1 MLSPSAQLLY
11 ASWCGNTPT
20 VRKLLAQ
27 GVPTEVKDGRGR
39 TPLMLAAAARS
50 AETVSLLLA
59 AGADTSARNRGN
71 RLLIDYVSDT
81 AVAQQIL
88 AAIPT
93 EQRSAAATRLLF
105 NACGNPDL
113 VKCALEAGANVNA
126 RNKRGDT
133 PLTCHSWFFL
143 TPEKSHAC
151 IRMLLAAGA
160 NPGSANCHQQSPMLL
175 AVRQDDAEA
184 IKLLLAAGVSA
195 NARLNDKGE
204 RPLHHVLSA
213 EAARVL
219 LAAGADVNAADTAG
233 YTPLMTADGSNT
245 ALIRL
250 LLQAGAD
257 PNACNA
263 SGSVLT
269 HLSRRSN
276 EVDLLL
282 CTAGARYRADISDDV
297 YHAIHDPCSCRL
309 QQLIEDRPD
318 IIHRVDPDTG
328 YTPLLEAAWSG
339 NTEALRILLT
349 AGAAAGIDYRDAEEG
364 VSALHASVIA
374 CRDSATAKPEN
385 VTALLSAGADTN
397 LTDRDDWTPLHSCAH
412 YNLPQIV
419 PLLLKAGA
427 NTQLRDNHGATPE
440 DIASANGHTEIVN
453 LLRKGR
459 NMGSTSKNIM
469 NDARCTIF
477 FLQSTL
483 LSLTICAGL

>member
-1 MLSPSAQLLY
+1 MLAQSAQLLY
-11 ASWCGNTPT
+11 AAWCGDTPL
-20 VRKLLAQ
+20 VRELLTQ
-27 GVPTEVKDGRGR
+27 GVSTEVQDGKGR

-59 AGADTSARNRGN
+59 AGADTSARNKGN

-88 AAIPT
+88 VAMPA

-105 NACGNPDL
+105 NACGNPEL
-113 VKCALEAGANVNA
+113 VQCALEAGANVNA

-133 PLTCHSWFFL
+133 PLICHSWFFL
-143 TPEKSHAC
+143 TPEKSHEC

-160 NPGSANCHQQSPMLL
+160 NPCASNCHRKSPMLL

-184 IKLLLAAGVSA
+184 IKLLLAAGVSP

-204 RPLHHVLSA
+204 LPLHHVLSA

-219 LAAGADVNAADTAG
+219 LAAGADVNAADSAG

-250 LLQAGAD
+250 LLQYGAD

-263 SGSVLT
+263 AGSVLT
-269 HLSRRSN
+269 HLSRRSH

-282 CTAGARYRADISDDV
+282 CAAGARYHADISDDV

-309 QQLIEDRPD
+309 QQLIDDCPD
-318 IIHRVDPDTG
+318 IIYRVDSDTG
-328 YTPLLEAAWSG
+328 YTPLLEAAWCG
-339 NTEALRILLT
+339 NTDALRILLN
-349 AGAAAGIDYRDAEEG
+349 AGADAGIDYRDAEEG

-385 VTALLSAGADTN
+385 VAALLTAGADIN
-397 LTDRDDWTPLHSCAH
+397 LTDRDGWTPLHSCAH

-427 NTQLRDNHGATPE
+427 NTQLRDNYGATPE
-440 DIASANGHTEIVN
+440 DMAATNGHSEIVY

-459 NMGSTSKNIM
+459 NMACPSKKNHE
-469 NDARCTIF
+469 
-477 FLQSTL
+477 
-483 LSLTICAGL
+483 